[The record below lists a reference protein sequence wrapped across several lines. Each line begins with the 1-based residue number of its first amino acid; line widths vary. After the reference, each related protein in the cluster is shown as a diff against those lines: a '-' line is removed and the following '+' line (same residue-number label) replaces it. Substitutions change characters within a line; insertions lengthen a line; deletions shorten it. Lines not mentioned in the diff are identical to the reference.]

1 MVRSDLVLGTLAGP
15 GLTSWVES
23 VAHVE
28 LAEYL
33 GTLQLVPGLLGFC
46 HVVPELELEQNPRTE
61 RFNILGKVREN
72 ENELTTE
79 KIRKIQNYLCL
90 EDTGGECS

>member
-1 MVRSDLVLGTLAGP
+1 MGSWGWGP
-15 GLTSWVES
+15 HAKFGETAKGLFEK
-23 VAHVE
+23 
-28 LAEYL
+28 
-33 GTLQLVPGLLGFC
+33 
-46 HVVPELELEQNPRTE
+46 NPRTE

-90 EDTGGECS
+90 EDTGRECS